1 MVQQERYALLEISEN
16 ADSDPEIPGVGSDSD
31 AEDAGRT
38 HGGVAKFAKPLAVLL
53 LLGMAAGIYS
63 VTKSPSGVAGAQPSS
78 QNYDEA
84 HENLLYEEGEDS
96 TPSPGSSTVSGML
109 SIQSS
114 DPGQFA
120 NDPAAQQ
127 AVTETIAAIAGV
139 PVSTVKDVSMTT
151 VNGEVQASFTIT
163 VPAGQ
168 ADDVA
173 AQISSSTPE
182 SDSAIL
188 SEKLDDAGLSATYP
202 NSKVTAAEA
211 APTPGPTP
219 APTTDPCVTT
229 TGNPCVTTSAP
240 APGPTPVNPCG
251 TTPAPG
257 MFKRIFR

>member
-1 MVQQERYALLEISEN
+1 
-16 ADSDPEIPGVGSDSD
+16 
-31 AEDAGRT
+31 
-38 HGGVAKFAKPLAVLL
+38 
-53 LLGMAAGIYS
+53 MAAGIYS
-63 VTKSPSGVAGAQPSS
+63 VTKAPSRVAGAQPSNK
-78 QNYDEA
+78 NYDEA
-84 HENLLYEEGEDS
+84 HENLFYEEAEDS

-120 NDPAAQQ
+120 NDPAALQS
-127 AVTETIAAIAGV
+127 VTETIAAIAGV
-139 PVSTVKDVSMTT
+139 PASTVGDVSMTT

-211 APTPGPTP
+211 APGPGPTP

-229 TGNPCVTTSAP
+229 PGPK
-240 APGPTPVNPCG
+240 PGPTPAPTNDPCD
-251 TTPAPG
+251 TTPANPCDTTA
-257 MFKRIFR
+257 